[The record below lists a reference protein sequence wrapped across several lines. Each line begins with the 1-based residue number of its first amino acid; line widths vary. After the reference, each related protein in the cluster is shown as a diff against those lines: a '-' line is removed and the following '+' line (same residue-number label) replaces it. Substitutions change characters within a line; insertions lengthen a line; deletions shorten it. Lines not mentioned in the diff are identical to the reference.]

1 MKITKET
8 EKKITDLIS
17 QMTPEEKV
25 LQMIQISDVDF
36 YPEGTYEKFIKL
48 GAGSFLHVLGKDT
61 APIIEA
67 AKHTRMKIPPIFGID
82 AIHGHAF
89 LNGAVIFPSQ
99 LGMACSWNT
108 DLIEKMGVATAEEVN
123 ADGLDW
129 IFSPVLCLGRDT
141 RWGRIDETFGEDAFL
156 AGKLGAAIVCGYEKD
171 SLIISCLKH
180 YIGYGEATGGKDS
193 YDTEVTMRKIRETF
207 LPPFAECVKAGA
219 GSVMTAYGSI
229 DGTPLTVHK
238 ELLTDVL
245 KGELGFEGFVVTDWM
260 NISHLI
266 RMQHA
271 AADFNESSRKAVEAG
286 NDMTMNRYEFF
297 DCIVNQVRDGTIDE
311 KYLDESVRRILR
323 AKFAIGLFDENKKRM
338 PKSVIGCRE
347 HVEINHALTRESLV
361 LLKNDGIL
369 PISEG
374 TKKIAVIGPNAD
386 DIVSQCGDWTMFT
399 HRPEEERKEIKND
412 QYTLLRGVKEIFSD
426 SEIIYARGCS
436 VRGAEDDGAEIA
448 KAVAAAEAADAVIL
462 AFGDDCT
469 QNGEMKD
476 RAVLELSG
484 RQNELIRRVKAAGK
498 PLIGVLISGKPLCI
512 GEAAENCDALITGF
526 NSGDLGGLCTAELI
540 AGKFNP
546 SGKLPI
552 SFPRASGQIPCY
564 YSEYP
569 GWHTDKYCDLEAG
582 NLFDF
587 GFGLSYTKFE
597 YSSLAVSAQEISAD
611 EDITVSVKIKNIGD
625 RDGAETA
632 ELYINDVVSSVITPV
647 KLLRGFCKVFIPA
660 GEDREVSFALNAR
673 DLGFIAHDGKLTVEP
688 GKFEIFVGGSL
699 SSLLKTEIYVK

>member
-1 MKITKET
+1 MKITKEN
-8 EKKITDLIS
+8 EKKISDLIS
-17 QMTPEEKV
+17 KMTLEEKV
-25 LQMIQISDVDF
+25 LQMMQLSDVDF
-36 YPEGTYEKFIKL
+36 YPKGTYEKFIKL
-48 GAGSFLHVLGKDT
+48 GAGSFLHVLGENT

-67 AKHTRMKIPPIFGID
+67 AKQTRMKIPPIFGID

-108 DLIEKMGVATAEEVN
+108 ALIEKMGAATAEEVN

-129 IFSPVLCLGRDT
+129 VFSPVLCLGRDT
-141 RWGRIDETFGEDAFL
+141 RWGRIDETFGEDTFL
-156 AGKLGAAIVCGYEKD
+156 VGKLGAAIVRGYEKD

-193 YDTEVTMRKIRETF
+193 YDTELTERKIRETF
-207 LPPFAECVKAGA
+207 LPPFEECVEAGA

-238 ELLTDVL
+238 RLLRDIL
-245 KGELGFEGFVVTDWM
+245 KKELGFEGFVVTDWM
-260 NISHLI
+260 NISHMI
-266 RMQHA
+266 NMQHA
-271 AADFNESSRKAVEAG
+271 AENFAESSRKAVEAG

-297 DCIVNQVRDGTIDE
+297 DRIVNQVRDGTIDE
-311 KYLDESVRRILR
+311 KYIDEAVRRILR
-323 AKFAIGLFDENKKRM
+323 AKYAIGLFGENKKRL

-347 HVEINHALTRESLV
+347 HIEINRALTRESLV
-361 LLKNDGIL
+361 LLKNNGIL
-369 PISEG
+369 PLSES

-386 DIVSQCGDWTMFT
+386 DIVSQCGDWTIFT
-399 HRPEEERKEIKND
+399 HRPEEERRVVKND
-412 QYTLLRGVKEIFSD
+412 QYTVLRGMKEIFSD
-426 SEIIYARGCS
+426 SEIIYAKGCS
-436 VRGAEDDGAEIA
+436 IVGAEDDEAEIA

-462 AFGDDCT
+462 AFGDDCS

-498 PLIGVLISGKPLCI
+498 PMVGVLVSGKPLCI
-512 GEAAENCDALITGF
+512 GEALENFDALITGF
-526 NSGDLGGLCTAELI
+526 NTGDLGGLCTAEII
-540 AGKFNP
+540 AGRVNP

-564 YSEYP
+564 YCEYP
-569 GWHTDKYCDLEAG
+569 GWHTNKYCDLAPG

-597 YSSLAVSAQEISAD
+597 YSALSVSSAEISAD
-611 EDITVSVKIKNIGD
+611 DDIEISVNIKNTGE
-625 RDGAETA
+625 RDGAEIA

-660 GEDREVSFALNAR
+660 GEEKEVKFTLNAK
-673 DLGFIAHDGKLTVEP
+673 DLGFISPDGELAVEP

-699 SSLLKTEIYVK
+699 SSLLKAEIYVK